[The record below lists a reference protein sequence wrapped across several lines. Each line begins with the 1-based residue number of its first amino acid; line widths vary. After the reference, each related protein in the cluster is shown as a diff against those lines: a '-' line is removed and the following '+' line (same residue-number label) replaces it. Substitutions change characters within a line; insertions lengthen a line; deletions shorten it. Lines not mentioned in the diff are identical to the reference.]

1 MKLRG
6 TVLAGVTAATLMV
19 SGAVLAAVINELPQD
34 AVPIE
39 EPTAALNR
47 QTPPQ
52 APPIESAAEA
62 EPASAPSPFSASSSG
77 SAFHLILGYNSIK
90 KGIALR
96 HTKIRL
102 CQVSFDQ

>member
-6 TVLAGVTAATLMV
+6 TVLAGVTAATLLV

-34 AVPIE
+34 AVPIQ

-47 QTPPQ
+47 QTPAQ

-62 EPASAPSPFSASSSG
+62 EPASVAPVAVTQETPPTDIAAADQSPGAEEP
-77 SAFHLILGYNSIK
+77 A
-90 KGIALR
+90 
-96 HTKIRL
+96 
-102 CQVSFDQ
+102 V